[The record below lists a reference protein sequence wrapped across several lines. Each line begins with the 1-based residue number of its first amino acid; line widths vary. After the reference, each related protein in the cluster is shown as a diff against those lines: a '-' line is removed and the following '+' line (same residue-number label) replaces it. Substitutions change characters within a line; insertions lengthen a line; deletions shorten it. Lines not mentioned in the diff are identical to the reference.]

1 MIRRAL
7 SALVV
12 LVFLAGCG
20 GAGGEEGTAQLWVTR
35 DRGAELLVD
44 AEVDAGQTLMRA
56 LAAEAEVETR
66 FGGRYV
72 QSVNGIEGS
81 LDDQRDWFWFV
92 NGYEGDRSAASYKLR
107 DGDVAWLDYRGWERE
122 GEARVVV
129 GAFPEPFVHGYD
141 GRTRPLAIRYEP
153 ALAGR
158 ASELARQFGEV
169 DLQELPAPVAEGA
182 NVIEVRRGPPR
193 LTGEL
198 LGADRGRSR
207 ALRPQRR
214 SGVQA
219 AVQRPVSPGPAA
231 LLLAAA
237 GTAALL
243 TDRLWAVVLLALV
256 LLAVCLRAPAER
268 RGVYLYG
275 ALMSGLGVLVLSP
288 FLWSSPEG
296 TVLWEG
302 PTIPVL
308 GPLDVTTVELYEAA
322 LNAFRLVALGLA
334 FAAYALLLDHDR
346 LVAAAGAARR
356 SALAV
361 ALATRLVPSLE
372 RDAVGLAESVRG
384 RGVRLE
390 GARGYATLLS
400 PLVAGSLERATNLA
414 EAMEARGFGRPG
426 FTRAPRPP
434 WSVRDRLAVV
444 AAALLVLVAV
454 LWL

>member
-1 MIRRAL
+1 M
-7 SALVV
+7 
-12 LVFLAGCG
+12 
-20 GAGGEEGTAQLWVTR
+20 
-35 DRGAELLVD
+35 
-44 AEVDAGQTLMRA
+44 
-56 LAAEAEVETR
+56 
-66 FGGRYV
+66 
-72 QSVNGIEGS
+72 
-81 LDDQRDWFWFV
+81 
-92 NGYEGDRSAASYKLR
+92 
-107 DGDVAWLDYRGWERE
+107 
-122 GEARVVV
+122 
-129 GAFPEPFVHGYD
+129 
-141 GRTRPLAIRYEP
+141 
-153 ALAGR
+153 
-158 ASELARQFGEV
+158 
-169 DLQELPAPVAEGA
+169 
-182 NVIEVRRGPPR
+182 
-193 LTGEL
+193 
-198 LGADRGRSR
+198 
-207 ALRPQRR
+207 
-214 SGVQA
+214 
-219 AVQRPVSPGPAA
+219 SPGPAA

-237 GTAALL
+237 GTTALL
-243 TDRLWAVVLLALV
+243 TDRLWAVVLLTLV

-268 RGVYLYG
+268 RGVYLFG

-308 GPLDVTTVELYEAA
+308 GPLDITTTELFEAA
-322 LNAFRLVALGLA
+322 LNAFRLTALGLA

-346 LVAAAGAARR
+346 LVAAAGGARR

-372 RDAVGLAESVRG
+372 RDAYGLAESVRG

-426 FTRAPRPP
+426 VTRAPRPP

-444 AAALLVLVAV
+444 AAVLLVVVAV